1 MDTNIVVGAA
11 RRLSIDVANLSFR
24 LALLE
29 SERDTMSQLVMQL
42 TPGTWRHSMQPVSQE
57 RDLVQDPDDTTMV
70 EVEQVVS
77 ITGEQI
83 MVLEQ
88 LLSMFHD
95 PV

>member
-24 LALLE
+24 LAMLDA
-29 SERDTMSQLVMQL
+29 EREAMTQLVMQL
-42 TPGTWRHSMQPVSQE
+42 SPGTWRRSMQPVSQE

-70 EVEQVVS
+70 EVEQAVT

-83 MVLEQ
+83 MVLEA
-88 LLSMFHD
+88 LLTMFHD